1 MKNETLE
8 SMDFYLSALK
18 RFSEALDED
27 LSNPLAIDGSIQ
39 RFEFSFELAWKLLK
53 KVLMDLEGIEAL
65 SPKKTLQFA
74 FKLGWIES
82 ESAWLLML
90 NDRNLTSHTYR
101 EECAQEIYSH
111 LAGHLK
117 SMQALQ
123 NYIEILLKDE
133 R

>member
-8 SMDFYLSALK
+8 SMDFYLSALQ